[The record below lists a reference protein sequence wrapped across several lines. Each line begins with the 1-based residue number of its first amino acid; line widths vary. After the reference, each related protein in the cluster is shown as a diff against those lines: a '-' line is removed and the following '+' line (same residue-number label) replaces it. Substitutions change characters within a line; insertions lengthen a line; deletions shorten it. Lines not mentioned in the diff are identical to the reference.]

1 MNKMSRVLTL
11 SLLGQLTLLWCSPA
25 GAIDNDRRRMAVS
38 PDDGVIKLFD
48 GESLKGLTTWLKDT
62 QHEDPRNVFRVTNG
76 MLHITGNGLGAA
88 ITEKEYRDYHLV
100 LEFKWGPR
108 TWAPR
113 TAKARD
119 SGLLV
124 HSTGAEGGYNG
135 IWMPSIEVQII
146 EGGMGDFILVTGD
159 DEHGKPVPLSITCHT
174 DRDRDG
180 EVIWKKDGK
189 QETFDVQNRQRVNWY
204 GRDPEWQDVL
214 GYRGERDPDSPMGEW
229 NRMDVVCDGGH
240 IVVTFNGQKV
250 NEAVNCYPSFGKI
263 QLQSE
268 LAEVFVRRWE
278 LRPLTKKPSGQTAFT
293 DETQRETYIQP
304 DGTHPFYWQYKGE
317 PVLLLG
323 ASDDDNLFQMPDL
336 QEHLEKMQQVG
347 ANYIRNTMSDRANKG
362 FEVYPFKKLPSGK
375 YDLNQWNEEYWS
387 RFNNMLQ
394 WTFQRDIVV
403 QIEVWDRFDYSDHRK
418 SNNWRKHPY
427 NPRNNRNYTSADTN
441 LKPFYG
447 KHPGA
452 NEQPFFFSVP
462 QLNDNQRLLRFQEAQ
477 VDKMLSYALAYPH
490 VLYCI
495 DNETG
500 GSPDWGAYWANRI
513 RQRARDAGVDVHVT
527 EMWDAWDLAAPQH
540 QATFDHP
547 EIYSFVDISQNN
559 HQKGQ
564 RHWDNAQRVRH
575 RLAAHPRPMNNV
587 KIYGADGGP
596 FGSNRDGLERF
607 WRNIVGGAASSRFH
621 RPEAGLGLGP
631 ETAAHIK
638 SMRLLT
644 RELDIVR
651 CLPDS
656 GCELLAER
664 HENEAYATRVPGE
677 QYAVYFP
684 DGGRVELDLTQ
695 YAAVSFAMK
704 WLDIA
709 ASAWQPEHAVT
720 GGGPIVLTAPGKGH
734 WAVLV
739 HRVPGP

>member
-1 MNKMSRVLTL
+1 MNNISYFLVL
-11 SLLGQLTLLWCSPA
+11 SLFGQMLLLEDSPA
-25 GAIDNDRRRMAVS
+25 AVSENGRRRMAAS
-38 PDDGVIKLFD
+38 PDDTVVKLFD
-48 GESLKGLTTWLKDT
+48 GQSLRGLTTWLKDT
-62 QHEDPRNVFRVTNG
+62 QHEDPRDVFRVTNG
-76 MLHITGNGLGAA
+76 MLHITGDGLGA
-88 ITEKEYRDYHLV
+88 ITTEKEYRDYHLI

-113 TAKARD
+113 MAKARD

-159 DEHGKPVPLSITCHT
+159 DERGKPVPLSITCRT
-174 DRDRDG
+174 GRDRDG
-180 EVIWKKDGK
+180 EVVWQEDGK
-189 QETFDVQNRQRVNWY
+189 RETFDAQNRHRVNWY
-204 GRDPEWQDVL
+204 GRDPDWRDEL
-214 GYRGERDPDSPMGEW
+214 GFRGEHDLESPAGQW
-229 NRMDVVCDGGH
+229 NRMEVVCDGGR
-240 IVVTFNGQKV
+240 IVVMFNGRKV
-250 NEAVNCYPSFGKI
+250 NEAEDCHPTFGKI

-268 LAEVFVRRWE
+268 LAELFVRRWE
-278 LRPLTKKPSGQTAFT
+278 LHPLNKEATGHRSSAEVKDYAGRIRPDS
-293 DETQRETYIQP
+293 D
-304 DGTHPFYWQYKGE
+304 HPFYWQYKGK

-336 QEHLEKMQQVG
+336 REHLDEMQRAG
-347 ANYIRNTMSDRANKG
+347 ANYIRNTMSDRRNKG
-362 FEVYPFKKLPSGK
+362 FEVYPFKKLPNGK
-375 YDLNQWNEEYWS
+375 YDLNQWNDQYWS
-387 RFNNMLQ
+387 RFKNMLQ
-394 WTFQRDIVV
+394 WTFERDIVV

-418 SNNWRKHPY
+418 SNNWRNHPY

-452 NEQPFFFSVP
+452 NDQPFFFSVP
-462 QLNDNQRLLRFQEAQ
+462 GLDDNRRLLYFQEAQ

-500 GSPDWGAYWANRI
+500 GSPHWGAYWANRI
-513 RQRARDAGVDVHVT
+513 RQRAREADVEVHVT
-527 EMWDAWDLAAPQH
+527 EMWDAWDLSAPQH
-540 QATFDHP
+540 RATFDHP

-564 RHWDNAQRVRH
+564 RHWDNAQRARR
-575 RLAAHPRPMNNV
+575 RLAAEPRPMNNV

-596 FGSNRDGLERF
+596 FGSHRDALERF
-607 WRNIVGGAASSRFH
+607 WRNIIGGAASSRFH
-621 RPEAGLGLGP
+621 RPEAGLGLCRP
-631 ETAAHIK
+631 TAAHIK

-656 GCELLAER
+656 NFELFRER
-664 HENEAYATRVPGE
+664 QQNEAYATREPGQ

-684 DGGRVELDLTQ
+684 DGGSVELDLTQ
-695 YAAVSFAMK
+695 YRGASFAMK
-704 WLDIA
+704 WLDIG
-709 ASAWQPEHAVT
+709 ASSWRQSQRVV
-720 GGGPIVLTAPGKGH
+720 GGEEALMLKAPGEGH
-734 WAVLV
+734 WAVLIR
-739 HRVPGP
+739 RVP